1 MGRRKKT
8 SSRSLSESEHRAIKI
23 LQECSIDTTG
33 DLSVLSDDQAKYLL
47 GNPRVF
53 TEIFQDNSSGK

>member
-8 SSRSLSESEHRAIKI
+8 SSRSLSEGEHRASKI
-23 LQECSIDTTG
+23 VPECSTQATEN
-33 DLSVLSDDQAKYLL
+33 LAVLTADQAKYLL

-53 TEIFQDNSSGK
+53 TEIFQDNSSGL